1 MTNSR
6 AKGARIERAAAKYL
20 TSLGFPAERNARNG
34 ISTDDLV
41 VPSLPRVHIEVK
53 GDRSIGLGTK
63 ALADAIEQ
71 AERDRGG
78 RCAAVLWYEHRKG
91 WRLSVLDCIGN
102 TVTYAGSSE
111 IASALAWLNGDKA
124 IMASGESQ

>member
-41 VPSLPRVHIEVK
+41 VPSLQNVHIEVK
-53 GDRSIGLGTK
+53 GDRKIGLGTA
-63 ALADAIEQ
+63 ALASAIEQ
-71 AERDRGG
+71 AERDSGDC
-78 RCAAVLWYEHRKG
+78 CAAVVLWYEHRKG
-91 WRLSVLDCIGN
+91 WRLSAPDRYGLIA
-102 TVTYAGSSE
+102 TYAEDWTIKAMLG
-111 IASALAWLNGDKA
+111 WLNGGNA
-124 IMASGESQ
+124 